1 MMRILITAGNAQAP
15 IDQVR
20 CVTNIFTGR
29 TGARI
34 AEEAWHRGHQV
45 TLATS
50 HPETI
55 DSIPRSG
62 QNGGTGSLTVVAFRT
77 FADLEQ
83 LLRAEVTAGKHD
95 VVIHSAAVTDFT
107 VADIF
112 ARDHRSDPPRLP
124 AKTPAEDESFHRL
137 DAEAGKIKST
147 HRELWLRLVPTP
159 KLIDQ
164 IRRPWGFCGVL
175 VKFKLEVGIEEDQL
189 RAIAIESCRH
199 SDADLIVANTFEGRE
214 SAAYFGWPDGTWR
227 KIARAD
233 LAHALLNEVE
243 SLHASK
249 AGPARE
255 PLRQDG

>member
-34 AEEAWHRGHQV
+34 AEEAWQRGHQV

-50 HPETI
+50 QPETVESMPCSRQ
-55 DSIPRSG
+55 DAG
-62 QNGGTGSLTVVAFRT
+62 AGTLNVLTFRT
-77 FADLEQ
+77 FSDLER
-83 LLRAEVTAGKHD
+83 LLRAEITSGKYD

-112 ARDHRSDPPRLP
+112 ARDHRSDPARP
-124 AKTPAEDESFHRL
+124 PAETSAADESLHRL
-137 DAEAGKIKST
+137 DAEVGKIQST

-159 KLIDQ
+159 KLIDL
-164 IRRPWGFCGVL
+164 IRRPWGFHGVL

-189 RAIAIESCRH
+189 RAIAIASCRH
-199 SDADLIVANTFEGRE
+199 SDADLIVANSFEERE
-214 SAAYFGWPDGTWR
+214 TLAYFGWPDGTWR
-227 KIARAD
+227 RVARAD
-233 LAHALLNEVE
+233 LAGTLLNEVE
-243 SLHASK
+243 SLHTLK
-249 AGPARE
+249 ARPARE
-255 PLRQDG
+255 PLGDKG